1 MRAVHQRAQCTLPRR
16 RRARSARY
24 SPTPSSHTRSRRNS
38 PNCRVSRSGRVY
50 GPPSAAE
57 RHVSVTQ
64 PLTYTDRH
72 TEWSH
77 CALFTHFQNM
87 RERNSF
93 RAGGPWSRFV
103 RVGSIWGLPKPA
115 GIEAPG
121 DAGRT
126 SRRIPRPSRA
136 GFRGADD
143 FGPPSIS
150 TGAAGDVSREYTMH
164 RGDVGAPA
172 VLHRV
177 HWVAD
182 PARPIR
188 SVPRSVASGRGRN
201 AGSARRRG
209 SPGPGVSDRSSG
221 ATGRVDRRSAPSAT
235 TPRWTDSADS
245 GTPVLRSGRTRQAQ
259 TITPVPSPHGVY
271 CVWDSAPAPPR
282 R

>member
-1 MRAVHQRAQCTLPRR
+1 M
-16 RRARSARY
+16 
-24 SPTPSSHTRSRRNS
+24 
-38 PNCRVSRSGRVY
+38 
-50 GPPSAAE
+50 E
-57 RHVSVTQ
+57 
-64 PLTYTDRH
+64 
-72 TEWSH
+72 
-77 CALFTHFQNM
+77 
-87 RERNSF
+87 SF
-93 RAGGPWSRFV
+93 CEG
-103 RVGSIWGLPKPA
+103 GSIWGLPKPA

-271 CVWDSAPAPPR
+271 CVWDSAPAPPPPR